1 MRLAHVSCALFT
13 LLAACAGED
22 DKAPGTWTPGKGD
35 GAFELVEAGPAP
47 IGHELEIELAHRV
60 PAYRVE
66 SFGGMKLTIDVKGR
80 RGTDAYVIVEGPLA
94 GDGDKVA
101 VGAGPVVGE
110 DDDSG
115 YGTSAQLEVA
125 LEQPGVYRIL
135 TGTRASLGDGGVAEG
150 TVALDVAC
158 EANCTRPA
166 IDAKTFVRGM
176 QQQNGPAFA
185 EMAKGE
191 LAALVQDPVAAQA
204 LGAKLDAILADPD
217 LRGLERFPTIP
228 LAQIAALRPAL
239 GVIPAE
245 PASPD
250 EVVTGELGAV
260 LGACDA
266 ARTVPAQIDAR
277 LPGVGYGHFPDRSLS
292 PCQFSHSARLAQVLT
307 SLAAGNGSSVT
318 FKGKT
323 ITTPR
328 ALFEALLETGHTVE
342 QRNEHMYANFL
353 SATIGAN
360 ADLRWPVWLDT
371 GIQLSSGESFTIP
384 MGHSQYAWVISGPI
398 VNTEVSFFLGVD
410 GAGFFGATS
419 RRPAWTGMTTSSDV
433 TITSL
438 ANGRALLDTLEASTT
453 YLQRT
458 RVERETVAQ
467 GMPAD
472 GYGYVG
478 VCNDSNAV
486 VELLT
491 EGTISAFPLMR
502 AAALD
507 AAPDLGDGLDAAM
520 KALPHDGDGIVDPHD
535 ALRRALAMQPFEDG
549 SPLMW
554 DATLAAQLATAR
566 HDLAR

>member
-1 MRLAHVSCALFT
+1 
-13 LLAACAGED
+13 
-22 DKAPGTWTPGKGD
+22 
-35 GAFELVEAGPAP
+35 
-47 IGHELEIELAHRV
+47 
-60 PAYRVE
+60 
-66 SFGGMKLTIDVKGR
+66 
-80 RGTDAYVIVEGPLA
+80 
-94 GDGDKVA
+94 
-101 VGAGPVVGE
+101 
-110 DDDSG
+110 
-115 YGTSAQLEVA
+115 
-125 LEQPGVYRIL
+125 
-135 TGTRASLGDGGVAEG
+135 
-150 TVALDVAC
+150 
-158 EANCTRPA
+158 
-166 IDAKTFVRGM
+166 
-176 QQQNGPAFA
+176 
-185 EMAKGE
+185 
-191 LAALVQDPVAAQA
+191 VQDPAAAQA
-204 LGAKLDAILADPD
+204 LGAKLDAILADPE

-250 EVVTGELGAV
+250 QVVTGELGAV

-266 ARTVPAQIDAR
+266 ERTVPAQIDAR
-277 LPGVGYGHFPDRSLS
+277 LPGVGYGHFPDRALS

-307 SLAAGNGSSVT
+307 SLAADNGSSVT

-323 ITTPR
+323 ITTPS

-371 GIQLSSGESFTIP
+371 GIRLSSGESFTIP

-438 ANGRALLDTLEASTT
+438 DANGRALLDTLDASTT

-486 VELLT
+486 VELVT

-507 AAPDLGDGLDAAM
+507 AAPELGDGLDAAL
-520 KALPHDGDGIVDPHD
+520 KALPHDGDVIADQRD

-554 DATLAAQLATAR
+554 DATLGAQIATAR